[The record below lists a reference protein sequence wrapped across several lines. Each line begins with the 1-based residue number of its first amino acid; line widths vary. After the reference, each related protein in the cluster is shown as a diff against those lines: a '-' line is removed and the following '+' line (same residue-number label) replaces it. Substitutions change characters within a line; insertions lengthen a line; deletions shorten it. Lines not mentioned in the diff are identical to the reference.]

1 MAALVP
7 LYQEFFDI
15 ANGLSVGVTKVKLVS
30 ASDTVTVPSPAHAT
44 ASAAVGRL
52 LQGSNAAATI
62 SQSGNTVTIVGTAG
76 NEVFVC
82 TLHNRVNSGPE
93 A

>member
-30 ASDTVTVPSPAHAT
+30 TSDTITVPNPAHST

-52 LQGSNAAATI
+52 LQGSAAACTA
-62 SQSGNTVTIVGTAG
+62 SQTNNTVTLVGTAG
-76 NEVFVC
+76 NEVFVV
-82 TLHNRVNSGPE
+82 TLHNRTNSAPE